1 MTSNFG
7 VAQLSQGKLK
17 PEEKVNLA
25 IGMTDVCTRIC
36 AEAVR
41 NRNQSLKEDEVIER
55 VRERIMYAKR
65 RVSEV

>member
-1 MTSNFG
+1 M
-7 VAQLSQGKLK
+7 K